1 MYFFT
6 GSLRQLFLHFYNDI
20 RKKPIHNF
28 WIDVI
33 ESKEF
38 LDLTNEDKFKLKQDE
53 ATPKYDSILKDDTS
67 LLSSLEAPMET
78 DADKEG
84 VCEIIDSDSDVEIEE
99 TTPNKVKF
107 KADPIDKEL
116 FCHRSLGTQDYIGQR
131 VLQIATILRNL
142 SYIEEN
148 IPILVKN
155 TTFVRFLLLCV
166 TSQWG
171 HLKSLGMDML
181 GNIASDFIV
190 KDLQTDLLASN
201 LVKIVTKGL
210 DSPDRASCLCSLEV
224 LNKLSQNEQNEDV
237 LLRSLQAQVYKS
249 VCSYLSIHDV
259 MLLIYTLE
267 CLYSLSSLGERSCN
281 LIVIN
286 HGVIDTLVSLVT
298 VEGKSYGPK
307 ACIGMKLVE
316 TVPTGQ
322 VQNLQSQSQSTSG
335 VTTPTT
341 STMAGGSSSSG
352 TSNVSG
358 TVTTTTACLATP
370 IVTSA
375 STSRSVTPT
384 TPSTP
389 VRPVQIVPQRLI
401 AVTPAQFS
409 AQTTHAPG
417 KKYLSAILKGY

>member
-1 MYFFT
+1 MCFNLLLFFL

-28 WIDVI
+28 WKDVI

-67 LLSSLEAPMET
+67 LLSSLEAPMEI

-84 VCEIIDSDSDVEIEE
+84 VCEITDSDSDVEIEE
-99 TTPNKVKF
+99 PALNKIKF
-107 KADPIDKEL
+107 KTDPVDKEL
-116 FCHRSLGTQDYIGQR
+116 FCYRSIGTEDYVGQR

-148 IPILVKN
+148 VPLLVKN

-171 HLKSLGMDML
+171 QLKSLGMDML

-210 DSPDRASCLCSLEV
+210 ESPDRASCLCSLEV

-237 LLRSLQAQVYKS
+237 MLRSLQAQVYKS
-249 VCSYLSIHDV
+249 VCSFLSIHDV

-322 VQNLQSQSQSTSG
+322 VQNLQSQAQCTSG

-352 TSNVSG
+352 TSNASG

-389 VRPVQIVPQRLI
+389 VRPVQMVPQRLI
-401 AVTPAQFS
+401 AVTPTQFS

-417 KKYLSAILKGY
+417 KED